1 MTEGHEQRERS
12 NRMESER
19 DEELRAP
26 AIQTPAIQLD
36 GHQQEGLAA
45 LGQRMVG
52 ERRFRDGARAFVV
65 LIAADP
71 GNGFYHRAHG
81 VCCEALGLY
90 DFALDSLDRALAIDP
105 GDAYALACRASIH
118 LRRGD
123 RRAAECDLRAAEATL
138 GARDALLRA
147 RVAEMIRRLAA

>member
-1 MTEGHEQRERS
+1 MSERHAH
-12 NRMESER
+12 SER
-19 DEELRAP
+19 DEELRPPAIDAP
-26 AIQTPAIQLD
+26 AIHLD
-36 GHQQEGLAA
+36 THQQQGLAA

-71 GNGFYHRAHG
+71 ANGFYHRAHG

-90 DFALDSLDRALAIDP
+90 DFAVDSLDRALMIDP
-105 GDAYALACRASIH
+105 RDAYSLGCRASIH

-123 RRAAECDLRAAEATL
+123 RSAAERDLRAAEAAL
-138 GARDALLRA
+138 GDRDVQLRD